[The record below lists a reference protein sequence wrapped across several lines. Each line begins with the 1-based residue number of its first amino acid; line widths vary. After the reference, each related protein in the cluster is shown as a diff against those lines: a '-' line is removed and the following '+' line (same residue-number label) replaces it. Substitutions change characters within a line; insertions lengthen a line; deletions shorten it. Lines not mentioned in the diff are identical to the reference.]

1 MMICKSL
8 IPYVLSFAINRIIQ
22 GWQQEQNIA
31 PQGSNHLS
39 SLCQII
45 QLIPTPFQV
54 HSVIYLKAKAR
65 TARKSEEIYLVYF
78 FHFFMLYIQVIFL
91 LTPLLFSWFTVS
103 FLEVR
108 IIGFCKLQL
117 SPGLDQEF
125 HNKRF
130 IYIYISRCISL
141 VFMIKET

>member
-1 MMICKSL
+1 ME
-8 IPYVLSFAINRIIQ
+8 IPNPLLSFAINRIIQ

-45 QLIPTPFQV
+45 QLIPIPFQV

-78 FHFFMLYIQVIFL
+78 FHFLCYIFSSFSSHAI
-91 LTPLLFSWFTVS
+91 PFSWFTVS

-108 IIGFCKLQL
+108 IIGFCKL
-117 SPGLDQEF
+117 
-125 HNKRF
+125 
-130 IYIYISRCISL
+130 
-141 VFMIKET
+141 

>member
-1 MMICKSL
+1 MQ
-8 IPYVLSFAINRIIQ
+8 IPNPILSIAISRIIQ

-65 TARKSEEIYLVYF
+65 TARKVKKYTWYIFFIFYAIYSAHFSSHATSFFLVYS
-78 FHFFMLYIQVIFL
+78 VL
-91 LTPLLFSWFTVS
+91 LGGEDHWLL
-103 FLEVR
+103 
-108 IIGFCKLQL
+108 
-117 SPGLDQEF
+117 
-125 HNKRF
+125 
-130 IYIYISRCISL
+130 
-141 VFMIKET
+141 